1 MGLNS
6 MLCMNGGAPQKM
18 CCIFGRSSAKHVGKL
33 MESVTRCSRNYLFHT
48 FFLVKHLPTVDMF
61 VEAN

>member
-6 MLCMNGGAPQKM
+6 MLCMNGGAQQKT
-18 CCIFGRSSAKHVGKL
+18 CCTFGRRFAKHMGKL
-33 MESVTRCSRNYLFHT
+33 MDLVLLGALVPFVSH
-48 FFLVKHLPTVDMF
+48 FFFVKHLPTVDMF